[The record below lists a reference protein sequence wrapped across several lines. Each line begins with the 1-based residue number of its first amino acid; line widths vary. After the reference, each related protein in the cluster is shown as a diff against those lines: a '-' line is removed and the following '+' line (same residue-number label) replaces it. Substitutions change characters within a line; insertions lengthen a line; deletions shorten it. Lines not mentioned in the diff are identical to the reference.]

1 MKTYKSF
8 EEWGKDWTPSK
19 LKLYNE
25 KMKEKYNGD
34 DPNLLVS
41 DSELN
46 EITGKVII
54 SIPLKKKN

>member
-1 MKTYKSF
+1 
-8 EEWGKDWTPSK
+8 
-19 LKLYNE
+19 
-25 KMKEKYNGD
+25 MKEKYNGD